1 MLVMFL
7 RFPAIYKEYYVDGM
21 TALNA
26 LARNNIKLA
35 TKCCDGDTFSWCVLC
50 CAFRIKFKSV

>member
-1 MLVMFL
+1 MFL